1 MTVLKQHYISFVFI
15 QFLKCAD
22 PIKNSCLSLQQRKI
36 FKNTAFIFTHSAE
49 DAASTKS

>member
-1 MTVLKQHYISFVFI
+1 MPVLFI
-15 QFLKCAD
+15 RFLKCAD
-22 PIKNSCLSLQQRKI
+22 PFKTPAYFYNKKI